1 MSYRSSFE
9 TYGEPDLPDYIYY
22 NANIINNTTNDLG
35 TLLVASQDPQIRF
48 NETRDAAL
56 VKDASQYHF
65 SIIRFTMNGS
75 GRNLPLFIPSVQIGQ
90 ADPNKTIY
98 SVAVTYQQKWNL
110 SGSQTLSLAI
120 APPATFVTYAPEI
133 LNTAVAPVPGPP
145 TTQQDLSTNYYY
157 VYTYQHWLD
166 LVNAAILTAY
176 STLWTAT
183 QTAWNAGVVAL
194 GQTLVANPFP
204 FPTINDFLALVNPP
218 QIIYSPTTQLF
229 TIYGDA
235 EGYGTRIGAFINAPY
250 VGPATPGRNTASVN
264 RIFMNANMWGLFA
277 NFPIQYW
284 NSTTITSPAVNPAF
298 AVGGVPEGYA
308 YEILFPNLL
317 YTNVLNQLA
326 NASYVPATPYQ
337 QRKNLWINT
346 QGFPSTDQLW
356 SPIGSIVFTTTLLP
370 IRNEATGQPIVL
382 GTGNLGNAATSQ
394 SAFTPIITD
403 IAEDLTVLG
412 SATYKSSTY
421 YNPTAEYRMSDL
433 SSSHQDIRSIDIQV
447 YWRNRLDNQLY
458 PVRML
463 NQSTVSIKCMFRH
476 KRVRGAKGE

>member
-9 TYGEPDLPDYIYY
+9 TLGEQDLPDYIYY
-22 NANIINNTTNDLG
+22 NANIINNNTNDLD
-35 TLLVASQDPQIRF
+35 TLLVDSPDPQIRF

-65 SIIRFTMNGS
+65 SIIRFTMSGP

-90 ADPNKTIY
+90 SDPNLTIY
-98 SVAVTYQQKWNL
+98 SVAVTYQQKWNI
-110 SGSQTLSLAI
+110 SGGQTLNLAI
-120 APPATFVTYAPEI
+120 APTPTFITYVPEVTGTTI
-133 LNTAVAPVPGPP
+133 APVPRAP
-145 TTQQDLSTNYYY
+145 TTQQDLSTEYYY
-157 VYTYQHWLD
+157 VYTYQSWLNC
-166 LVNAAILTAY
+166 VNTAIQTAY
-176 STLWTAT
+176 STLWSLT
-183 QTAWNAGVVAL
+183 QTAWNIGVVAL
-194 GQTLVANPFP
+194 GQTLLANPFP
-204 FPTINDFLALVNPP
+204 FPTLNDFLALVNPP

-264 RIFMNANMWGLFA
+264 RLFMNANLWGLFA
-277 NFPIQYW
+277 NFPFKYW
-284 NSTTITSPAVNPAF
+284 NSTTITSPAGQPDFTAG
-298 AVGGVPEGYA
+298 AVPEGYA

-326 NASYVPATPYQ
+326 NSAYVPATPYQ

-356 SPIGSIVFTTTLLP
+356 SPISSIVFTTTLLP
-370 IRNEATGQPIVL
+370 IRNEATGQPVVL

-403 IAEDLTVLG
+403 IAQDQNVLG
-412 SATYKSSTY
+412 GATYKSFTIYTPS
-421 YNPTAEYRMSDL
+421 AEYRMSDL
-433 SSSHQDIRSIDIQV
+433 SSSRQDIRSIDIQV
-447 YWRNRLDNQLY
+447 FWRNRLDNQLY

-476 KRVRGAKGE
+476 KRVRGGKGE